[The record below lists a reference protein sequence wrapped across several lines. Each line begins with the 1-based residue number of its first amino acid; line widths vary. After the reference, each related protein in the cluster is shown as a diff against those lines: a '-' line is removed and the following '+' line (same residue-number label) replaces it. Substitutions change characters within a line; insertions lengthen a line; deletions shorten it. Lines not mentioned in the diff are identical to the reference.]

1 MCGWILAGVVG
12 RDMRR
17 GWWLEDGGRE
27 GGGDERNVTEVVVL
41 NCDCGE
47 LDVVWSFRVR

>member
-12 RDMRR
+12 RDVQR

-27 GGGDERNVTEVVVL
+27 GGGDERNVTEVVV
-41 NCDCGE
+41 
-47 LDVVWSFRVR
+47 